1 MAGNLNKSIKKSI
14 TIEKVAFKI
23 LIEAY
28 TIALSK
34 KQYDLDWTEEQF
46 SQYLVSIMERS
57 SIRIKYQLCIRQ
69 ERKLHNN
76 NSLPVGINYPKKLP
90 RIDISIA
97 SWGFK
102 LNTEQEFFFEAKNL
116 CEKNWKKKS
125 GTRVSSKY
133 YLDRYISTGI
143 ENFRIGRY
151 YNGAVV
157 GYILQGKTYMILKE
171 LKNRLFTD
179 NNTVRNIKKINYINN
194 FQNIYHS
201 KHRIHSNTLEIKH
214 VFLKF

>member
-1 MAGNLNKSIKKSI
+1 MAGNLNKSIKNSI
-14 TIEKVAFKI
+14 TLEKVAFKI

-46 SQYLVSIMERS
+46 SQYLVSIMEKS
-57 SIRIKYQLCIRQ
+57 NIRTQHQLCIRQ
-69 ERKLHNN
+69 ERKLHDNTY
-76 NSLPVGINYPKKLP
+76 LPVGINNPKNLP

-97 SWGFK
+97 SWTFK
-102 LNTEQEFFFEAKNL
+102 VNTEQEFFFEAKNL
-116 CEKNWKKKS
+116 CEKNWKKKN
-125 GTRVSSKY
+125 GARVSSKY

-151 YNGAVV
+151 YNGAIV
-157 GYILQGKTYMILKE
+157 GYILQGQIYMILKE
-171 LKNRLFTD
+171 LKNRLYTD
-179 NNTVRNIKKINYINN
+179 KNTVRSIKKINYVNN

-201 KHRIHSNTLEIKH
+201 KHRISSNTLEIKH
-214 VFLKF
+214 IFLKL